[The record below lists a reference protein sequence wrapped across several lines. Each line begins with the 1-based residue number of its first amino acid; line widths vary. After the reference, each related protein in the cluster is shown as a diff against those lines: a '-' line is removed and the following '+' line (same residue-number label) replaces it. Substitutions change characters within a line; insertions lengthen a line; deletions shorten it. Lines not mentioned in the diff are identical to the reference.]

1 MSDQSFFPQYNIILD
16 LCGGTGAWS
25 KPYKDAGYDVRVITL
40 PEHDV
45 RLYQPPDSVY
55 GVLAA
60 PPCTHLSRSG
70 ARWWKLKGDGK
81 LLDAMAVVDACLRII
96 ATTDPAWWAL
106 ENPIGRI
113 SRYLG
118 QPRLKFDPYC
128 YGDPWTKRTWVWG
141 RFNIPKEKR
150 VEPVEGDRTSS
161 IGPTKSYFDGSAR
174 RSITPPGFAQA
185 FFEAN
190 SLTGGGV

>member
-1 MSDQSFFPQYNIILD
+1 MPEKKPIILD

-25 KPYKDAGYDVRVITL
+25 KPYKDAGYDVRLITM

-45 RLYQPPDSVY
+45 RLYQPADGVY

-60 PPCTHLSRSG
+60 PPCTHLARSG
-70 ARWWKLKGDGK
+70 ARWWAQKGEAA
-81 LLDAMAVVDACLRII
+81 LLEGMAVVDACLRII
-96 ATTDPAWWAL
+96 TVTQPVWWAL

-113 SRYLG
+113 SKYLG
-118 QPRLKFDPYC
+118 DPLLKFDPC
-128 YGDPWTKRTWVWG
+128 HYGDPWNKRTWVWG
-141 RFNIPKEKR
+141 NFNIPKTN
-150 VEPVEGDRTSS
+150 PVKPTQGDRTST
-161 IGPTKSYFDGSAR
+161 IGPTKSYYDRSAR

-190 SLTGGGV
+190 QKEGGE

>member
-1 MSDQSFFPQYNIILD
+1 MLTNQTSRPIILD

-25 KPYKDAGYDVRVITL
+25 KPYQDAGYDVRLITM

-45 RLYQPPDSVY
+45 RLYQPLDDVY

-60 PPCTHLSRSG
+60 PPCTHLARSG
-70 ARWWKLKGDGK
+70 ARWWKQKGEAA
-81 LLDAMAVVDACLRII
+81 LLEAMAVVDACLRII
-96 ATTDPAWWAL
+96 VVTQPIWWAL

-113 SRYLG
+113 SKYLG
-118 QPRLKFDPYC
+118 EPLLKFDPYC
-128 YGDPWTKRTWVWG
+128 YGDPWNKRTWVWG
-141 RFNIPKEKR
+141 KFNIPASN
-150 VEPVEGDRTSS
+150 PVQPTQGDRTSS
-161 IGPTKSYFDGSAR
+161 IGPTKSYYDRSAR

-190 SLTGGGV
+190 SLKGGIE

>member
-1 MSDQSFFPQYNIILD
+1 MPSVVLD

-25 KPYKDAGYDVRVITL
+25 KPYKDAGYDVRLITL
-40 PEHDV
+40 PEYDV
-45 RLYQPPDSVY
+45 RSYMPPENVY

-60 PPCTHLSRSG
+60 PPCTHLARSG
-70 ARWWKLKGDGK
+70 ARWWKAKGEEK
-81 LLDAMAVVDACLRII
+81 LLEAMAVVDACLRI
-96 ATTDPAWWAL
+96 ACMSDAVWWAL

-118 QPRLKFDPYC
+118 EPQLKFDPYE

-141 RFNIPKEKR
+141 RFDIPVKHP
-150 VEPVEGDRTSS
+150 VEPTQGDRTSS
-161 IGPTKSYFDGSAR
+161 IGPTKSYFDRSAR

-190 SLTGGGV
+190 R